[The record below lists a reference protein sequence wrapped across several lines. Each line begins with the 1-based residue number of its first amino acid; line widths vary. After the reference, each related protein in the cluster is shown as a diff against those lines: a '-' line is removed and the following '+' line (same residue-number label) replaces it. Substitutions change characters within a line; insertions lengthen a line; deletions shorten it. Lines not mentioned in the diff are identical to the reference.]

1 MKKIINY
8 FKTNYSV
15 LIFVVSVLLFP
26 YFFAIGA
33 SNPDITLRIW
43 SNILYACIIL
53 CVLLCTKNRLRKII
67 AIGITI
73 ISFAPNIIVQSYL
86 LMDKVIM
93 KSTDFWVI
101 FNTDFAEATNL
112 FSTLKPNVICF
123 GILYTLLVISSF
135 ILILK
140 TSDNH
145 YSPIWLHIFSII
157 ILIGVSLV
165 NPFRSKVPM
174 IDFYKSYWKYNR
186 EQRDVAE
193 FYKNRQ
199 NLVLEV
205 ESAYPEGKNTLLII
219 IGESQNKTHMQL
231 YGYPRQTNPLLM
243 EIKDELTIYNDVCS
257 PAIHTLTCM
266 KQILTFTNYEQP
278 DMYKKEANIIELLH
292 FGGYKTFW
300 FDNQGEDKNGTFAI
314 DTYTPTSYRTMAKR
328 SDVYNATGKQNDS
341 IIIGALEMAL
351 QDTTANKAI
360 FLHLVGNHFDYSNR
374 YEPSFAFFNDTTDIN
389 SPYLHLLS
397 EQDIEKINA
406 YDNATR
412 YNDYIVR
419 TCIERMRGIEGRS
432 AMLYISDHG
441 EEIFDYQNYCS
452 RSFEKISPAMCEIPL
467 ILWMNDEYQDS
478 LNLTLETNRP
488 TCTDDIIHGIMDLA
502 QIKYTLYDST
512 RSVFHPAYYP
522 KERKIE
528 NIPLNDIRKKYQQT
542 IAQSPL

>member
-8 FKTNYSV
+8 FKTNYGV

-145 YSPIWLHIFSII
+145 YSPIWLQIFSII

-300 FDNQGEDKNGTFAI
+300 FDNQGEDKNGAFAI

-328 SDVYNATGKQNDS
+328 SDVYNATGKPNDS

-467 ILWMNDEYQDS
+467 ILWMSDEYQDS

-542 IAQSPL
+542 IALSPL

>member
-8 FKTNYSV
+8 FKTNYGV

-33 SNPDITLRIW
+33 SNLDITLRIW

-145 YSPIWLHIFSII
+145 YSPIWLQIFSII

-300 FDNQGEDKNGTFAI
+300 FDNQGEDKNGAFAI

-328 SDVYNATGKQNDS
+328 SDVYNATGKPNDS

-542 IAQSPL
+542 IVQSPF

>member
-8 FKTNYSV
+8 FKTNYGV

-101 FNTDFAEATNL
+101 FNTNFAEATNL

-140 TSDNH
+140 TSNNH
-145 YSPIWLHIFSII
+145 YSPIWLQIFSII

-300 FDNQGEDKNGTFAI
+300 FDNQGEDKNGAFAI

-328 SDVYNATGKQNDS
+328 SDVYNATGKPNDS

-522 KERKIE
+522 KGRKIE